1 MSMVSLALRRAT
13 SADAER
19 VKSLTRLAYAK
30 WVPLIGREPKP
41 MTADYERAIV
51 EHLIDLYEHDH
62 QLRALI
68 EVIPMKEHLLIENI
82 AVHPNYHGKGI
93 GDDLLRHA
101 EHQARSFGFNEIRLY
116 TNAAF
121 ASNLAYYAKRGYTE
135 HQRETFAPGVVAVH
149 MRKAIVAGAR

>member
-1 MSMVSLALRRAT
+1 
-13 SADAER
+13 
-19 VKSLTRLAYAK
+19 
-30 WVPLIGREPKP
+30 
-41 MTADYERAIV
+41 
-51 EHLIDLYEHDH
+51 
-62 QLRALI
+62 LRALI